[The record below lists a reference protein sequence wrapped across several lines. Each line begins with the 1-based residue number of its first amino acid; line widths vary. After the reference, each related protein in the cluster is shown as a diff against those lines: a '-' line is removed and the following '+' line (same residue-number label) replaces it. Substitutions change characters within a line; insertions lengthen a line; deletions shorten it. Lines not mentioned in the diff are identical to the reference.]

1 MVGRESGRLM
11 CQGSQV
17 LTPLPA
23 KLFFSIFILRI
34 YSVNLQKR
42 KCTFLGKKKE
52 WKFYTKKY
60 RGFPCRILGG
70 YPCKICGDIPVNSKQ
85 ITCKWCIFFK
95 AISTCT
101 PEVRNYGDFRQHV
114 IPTIITCM
122 LRGTPCYTGFSYT
135 FNGENICSVVITNIC
150 LSLQSRASIWR

>member
-42 KCTFLGKKKE
+42 KCTFLGKKKNE
-52 WKFYTKKY
+52 NFIQKSIE
-60 RGFPCRILGG
+60 GFPVEFW
-70 YPCKICGDIPVNSKQ
+70 GDIPVK
-85 ITCKWCIFFK
+85 F
-95 AISTCT
+95 AGIS
-101 PEVRNYGDFRQHV
+101 
-114 IPTIITCM
+114 
-122 LRGTPCYTGFSYT
+122 L
-135 FNGENICSVVITNIC
+135 
-150 LSLQSRASIWR
+150 

>member
-42 KCTFLGKKKE
+42 KCTFLGKKKRM
-52 WKFYTKKY
+52 KILFKKSIE
-60 RGFPCRILGG
+60 GFPVEFG
-70 YPCKICGDIPVNSKQ
+70 GDIPVK
-85 ITCKWCIFFK
+85 F
-95 AISTCT
+95 AGIS
-101 PEVRNYGDFRQHV
+101 
-114 IPTIITCM
+114 
-122 LRGTPCYTGFSYT
+122 L
-135 FNGENICSVVITNIC
+135 
-150 LSLQSRASIWR
+150 

>member
-1 MVGRESGRLM
+1 MFFHKRWGGREGEWETHVPRVTS
-11 CQGSQV
+11 SNP
-17 LTPLPA
+17 TPGKTFFFNIHFEDLFCKFA
-23 KLFFSIFILRI
+23 KEEMYIFR
-34 YSVNLQKR
+34 Q
-42 KCTFLGKKKE
+42 KKE

-70 YPCKICGDIPVNSKQ
+70 YPCKICGDIPINSKQ

-114 IPTIITCM
+114 IPTIVMCM
-122 LRGTPCYTGFSYT
+122 LQGTPCYMGFSYT
-135 FNGENICSVVITNIC
+135 FYGEKIAVYTCN
-150 LSLQSRASIWR
+150 